1 MTVSVDKRNNALV
14 VAAPDSLFY
23 EVKALVT
30 QIDQP
35 FTEPHET
42 TRIISLKAGTSP
54 SAMKTAFMAVLGDQ
68 ARTTTGTEM
77 QPTLGAAGGRGLASA
92 NPQGAAQALGNA
104 FGGNGQGG
112 FGGQGFGGNR
122 GGFAGGGQGFGGGG
136 GNRGGFGGGGGNFGG
151 GGGGGNR
158 GGFGGGG
165 GNFGGGGGGNF
176 GGGGGG
182 GRGGRAAVAAAD
194 GVAVAAEAERSK

>member
-54 SAMKTAFMAVLGDQ
+54 SAMKTAFLAVLGDQ

-77 QPTLGAAGGRGLASA
+77 QPFDERGRRPRARFGQSAG
-92 NPQGAAQALGNA
+92 PAQALGNA

-112 FGGQGFGGNR
+112 FGGQGVGGNR

-151 GGGGGNR
+151 GGGGNFGAGGGGGGGR

-165 GNFGGGGGGNF
+165 GGGRGGF

-182 GRGGRAAVAAAD
+182 GRGGRGGGGGAQ
-194 GVAVAAEAERSK
+194 